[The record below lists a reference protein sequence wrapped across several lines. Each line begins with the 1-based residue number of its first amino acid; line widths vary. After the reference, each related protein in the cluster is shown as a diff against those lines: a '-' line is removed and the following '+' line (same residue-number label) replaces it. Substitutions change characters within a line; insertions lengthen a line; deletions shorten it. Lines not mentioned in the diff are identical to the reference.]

1 MNYFAGSENI
11 LDYLIQTVKNAA
23 SNTYDPDKSIFE
35 MAKTDKY
42 PAQITDLAESFGMMI
57 VKIEARELQLE
68 QTIQK
73 LHQGHEKLSQELQKK
88 QEAASALQKE
98 RNRLEDLVRERR
110 GEILKSNHK
119 LQIEILARKRIEE
132 EQERLIVEMTE
143 ALTGIKQLK
152 SLLPICPSC
161 KNIRDDEGY
170 WSNLEAYLS
179 KHTDAEFSHG
189 ICRNCMKELYP
200 ERYER
205 LYGKIDPAT

>member
-1 MNYFAGSENI
+1 MDYFAGSENI

-35 MAKTDKY
+35 MTKTDKY

-68 QTIQK
+68 QTIQELQK
-73 LHQGHEKLSQELQKK
+73 VHEKLRQELQKK
-88 QEAASALQKE
+88 QDAASALQKE

-119 LQIEILARKRIEE
+119 QQIEILTRKRIEE
-132 EQERLIVEMTE
+132 ERERLIVEMTE

-152 SLLPICPSC
+152 NLLPICPSC
-161 KNIRDDEGY
+161 KNIRDDKGY
-170 WSNLEAYLS
+170 WSNLEVYLG

-189 ICRNCMKELYP
+189 ICRKCMQELYP

-205 LYGKIDPAT
+205 LYGKINSDT